1 MAKQK
6 TSNIEQ
12 IPTADLIPTRNA
24 GIVRVSV
31 SDIEDHPQNYR
42 THPQSQREALSATIK
57 EIGWYGYPDVY
68 KTESGTYRL
77 IDGHLRKS
85 MLREKYGEF
94 AAIEVNVTNM
104 TEAEAKKALLTHDPL
119 SAMAEIDAV
128 VLESLLAETEFDSAA
143 LRCLA
148 DDLELSAVHEV
159 GDETQEG
166 DSVLSNDVNIEDM
179 ELRPEEHYDFIM
191 VMADNVNDWNRL
203 VSLFDLPHVK
213 LSRTHRRIGLARA
226 VRASTVLEMIDANLQ
241 DSDSDTRPTAKHAVD
256 AQAVP

>member
-1 MAKQK
+1 MAKKKGDGGQ
-6 TSNIEQ
+6 SVEHV
-12 IPTADLIPTRNA
+12 PTRNK
-24 GIVRVSV
+24 GIVSIRVQE
-31 SDIEDHPQNYR
+31 IEDHPQNYR
-42 THPQSQREALSATIK
+42 THPQRQREALSATIG

-68 KTESGTYRL
+68 RTEDGKYRL
-77 IDGHLRKS
+77 IDGHLRKQT
-85 MLREKYGEF
+85 LLEKYGET
-94 AAIEVNVTNM
+94 ATIEVNVTDM
-104 TEAEAKKALLTHDPL
+104 TDDEAKKALLTHDPL
-119 SAMAEIDAV
+119 SAMAELDAV
-128 VLESLLAETEFDSAA
+128 LLESLLAETEFDSAA
-143 LRCLA
+143 LRCLV
-148 DDLELSAVHEV
+148 DDLELSAVEEMQV
-159 GDETQEG
+159 E
-166 DSVLSNDVNIEDM
+166 DSQPNVSCDVNVEDM